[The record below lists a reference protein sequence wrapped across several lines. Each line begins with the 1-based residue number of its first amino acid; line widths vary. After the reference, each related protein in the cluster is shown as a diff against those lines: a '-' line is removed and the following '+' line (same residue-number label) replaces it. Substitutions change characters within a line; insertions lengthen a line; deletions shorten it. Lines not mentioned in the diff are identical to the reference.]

1 MGTIEDF
8 AKQFCANVPNPTNN
22 VLKTNYEVCYRL
34 AAQWEELIQI
44 HYMECCAETG
54 SEIWSDEKALKATET
69 VARLYMAGNT
79 AYKLYQQHHPVEA
92 QRSNKPTL
100 EQCIDVVKWFR
111 GEKKPGTHCGWDKIG
126 AIKEIRYLTK
136 CPLKESKEFV
146 KAVDREYPLDPQS
159 ARDNLGD
166 ALIAEAEDREAGY

>member
-8 AKQFCANVPNPTNN
+8 AKQFCANAPNPTNN

-100 EQCIDVVKWFR
+100 EQCIEIVKKYR
-111 GEKKPGTHCGWDKIG
+111 EVQSDTSCGWNKIG
-126 AIKEIRYLTK
+126 AIKDIRTIAK
-136 CPLKESKEFV
+136 AGLKEAKDFV
-146 KAVDREYPLDPQS
+146 EAVDAAFPIPQETDDE
-159 ARDNLGD
+159 RL
-166 ALIAEAEDREAGY
+166 AEAAHRAGYR